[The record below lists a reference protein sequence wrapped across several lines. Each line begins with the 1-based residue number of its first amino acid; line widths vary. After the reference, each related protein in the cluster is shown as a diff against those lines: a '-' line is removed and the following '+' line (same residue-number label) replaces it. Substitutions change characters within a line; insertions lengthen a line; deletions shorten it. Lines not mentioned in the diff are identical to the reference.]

1 MFCFTS
7 ISLED
12 PLRLKIAYYFFTF
25 ALIFCLSL
33 SLERQ
38 AHAYIDPGSGLLM
51 LQAAGTIVAGAL
63 FTVRRRIK
71 ALFTRSKP
79 VETTDAATPAPEV

>member
-1 MFCFTS
+1 MR
-7 ISLED
+7 
-12 PLRLKIAYYFFTF
+12 LRIAYYAVTLAF
-25 ALIFCLSL
+25 LLCLTL
-33 SLERQ
+33 SFERQ

-71 ALFTRSKP
+71 ALFTRAKP
-79 VETTDAATPAPEV
+79 AGTSEAATPATEA